1 MLDEITLHKMITY
14 SKFAIFYTTYEN
26 FNFLSTFF
34 ISSYFIYF
42 FHNEHRQG
50 QNKVAQN

>member
-1 MLDEITLHKMITY
+1 MLDEITLHKMLIQNLPY
-14 SKFAIFYTTYEN
+14 SIQHTKTLSSFLHFSFQAILF
-26 FNFLSTFF
+26 
-34 ISSYFIYF
+34 YF